1 MKGLVKCFKLQQ
13 TRSST
18 RITSNDRHNTCH
30 AKLSK
35 CCGKLYPSSAVHPS
49 SCCCCLLPA
58 ALGQAMYWRMP
69 LTGFSINYTFIEWA
83 CEEAIPGFSHSTNGR
98 TGGWMDGQMEGWK
111 KGKRDSCRDQRRR
124 TLHAAAELKSDNRFY
139 SIFPRCRKRFKNFSP
154 PAKQKSKKKI
164 LETFNAVAAASSSAA
179 GFLFPCLAFFST
191 FPCPYTLFLALT
203 NVFFFLLLLG
213 CFLPTRDVQ
222 KLNGNQHITSGKI
235 CVNKVAGV
243 VAHRRESPLPRPHK

>member
-35 CCGKLYPSSAVHPS
+35 CCGKLYPSSAIHPS
-49 SCCCCLLPA
+49 SCCCCCCLPA
-58 ALGQAMYWRMP
+58 ACRPGASNVLADAFDWFQYQLHIHRM
-69 LTGFSINYTFIEWA
+69 GVRRSYTRIFTQHER
-83 CEEAIPGFSHSTNGR
+83 TNGR
-98 TGGWMDGQMEGWK
+98 MDGWMDRQMEGWK
-111 KGKRDSCRDQRRR
+111 KGKRVLQGPTPGS
-124 TLHAAAELKSDNRFY
+124 TSAAHAARCCWAELKSDNRFY

-164 LETFNAVAAASSSAA
+164 LETFNAVAAASSAAA

-203 NVFFFLLLLG
+203 NVFFPCFFL
-213 CFLPTRDVQ
+213 DVFC
-222 KLNGNQHITSGKI
+222 L
-235 CVNKVAGV
+235 
-243 VAHRRESPLPRPHK
+243 RETCKSWTETNT

>member
-35 CCGKLYPSSAVHPS
+35 CCGKLYPSSAIHPS
-49 SCCCCLLPA
+49 SCCCCLLLPA

-83 CEEAIPGFSHSTNGR
+83 CEEAIPAR
-98 TGGWMDGQMEGWK
+98 TDERADGWMDGQTDGRMKERQERELQGPTPA
-111 KGKRDSCRDQRRR
+111 S
-124 TLHAAAELKSDNRFY
+124 TLAAHAARCCWAELKSDNRFY

-203 NVFFFLLLLG
+203 NVFFS
-213 CFLPTRDVQ
+213 CFSLDVFC
-222 KLNGNQHITSGKI
+222 L
-235 CVNKVAGV
+235 
-243 VAHRRESPLPRPHK
+243 RETCKSWTETNT

>member
-1 MKGLVKCFKLQQ
+1 
-13 TRSST
+13 
-18 RITSNDRHNTCH
+18 
-30 AKLSK
+30 
-35 CCGKLYPSSAVHPS
+35 
-49 SCCCCLLPA
+49 
-58 ALGQAMYWRMP
+58 
-69 LTGFSINYTFIEWA
+69 
-83 CEEAIPGFSHSTNGR
+83 
-98 TGGWMDGQMEGWK
+98 MDGQMEGWK

-164 LETFNAVAAASSSAA
+164 LETFNAVAGASSSAA
-179 GFLFPCLAFFST
+179 GFSFSMPCLLFNFPLPLHT
-191 FPCPYTLFLALT
+191 FPGPYQCFL
-203 NVFFFLLLLG
+203 FLLLLG
-213 CFLPTRDVQ
+213 CFLPTRNVQ

>member
-35 CCGKLYPSSAVHPS
+35 CCGKLYPSSAIHPS
-49 SCCCCLLPA
+49 LPSAAAAACCLPPWGKQCIGGCLW
-58 ALGQAMYWRMP
+58 LVSV
-69 LTGFSINYTFIEWA
+69 SIT
-83 CEEAIPGFSHSTNGR
+83 HSSNGR
-98 TGGWMDGQMEGWK
+98 AKKLYQDFHTARTAGWMDGQMEGWK

-154 PAKQKSKKKI
+154 QAKQKSKKKI
-164 LETFNAVAAASSSAA
+164 LETFNAVAAASSPAA
-179 GFLFPCLAFFST
+179 GFSFSMPCLLFNFPLPLHT
-191 FPCPYTLFLALT
+191 FLGPYQCFLFLASPWM
-203 NVFFFLLLLG
+203 FFAYARRAKVERK
-213 CFLPTRDVQ
+213 PT
-222 KLNGNQHITSGKI
+222 H
-235 CVNKVAGV
+235 NK
-243 VAHRRESPLPRPHK
+243 RKDLC

>member
-35 CCGKLYPSSAVHPS
+35 CCGKLYPSSAIHPS

-83 CEEAIPGFSHSTNGR
+83 CEEAIPGFSHSTNAR
-98 TGGWMDGQMEGWK
+98 MDGWTDGRMKERQERQLQGP
-111 KGKRDSCRDQRRR
+111 
-124 TLHAAAELKSDNRFY
+124 TAAHAARCCWAE
-139 SIFPRCRKRFKNFSP
+139 KRQP
-154 PAKQKSKKKI
+154 
-164 LETFNAVAAASSSAA
+164 
-179 GFLFPCLAFFST
+179 FLFN
-191 FPCPYTLFLALT
+191 FPPMSQTL
-203 NVFFFLLLLG
+203 
-213 CFLPTRDVQ
+213 
-222 KLNGNQHITSGKI
+222 
-235 CVNKVAGV
+235 
-243 VAHRRESPLPRPHK
+243 